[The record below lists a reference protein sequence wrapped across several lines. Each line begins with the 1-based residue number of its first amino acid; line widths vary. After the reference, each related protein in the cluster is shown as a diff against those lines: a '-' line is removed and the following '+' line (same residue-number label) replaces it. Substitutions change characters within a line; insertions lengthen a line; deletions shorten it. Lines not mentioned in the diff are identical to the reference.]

1 MYHKK
6 IDCNK
11 LKIYSINS
19 KPTTKIEKQR
29 VTANK
34 PAKEIKLNLK
44 NNPKEDRKRGGKNE
58 MGQIENAQ
66 QDRFKANYI
75 NNQMKYKWSKPGS
88 ANFFYKGPVSK

>member
-1 MYHKK
+1 MIYHKK

-11 LKIYSINS
+11 SKIYFINS

-44 NNPKEDRKRGGKNE
+44 NNPKEDRKRGK
-58 MGQIENAQ
+58 
-66 QDRFKANYI
+66 K
-75 NNQMKYKWSKPGS
+75 
-88 ANFFYKGPVSK
+88 